1 MMARKS
7 KNAAKPGPRK
17 SATSKSVAAARK
29 PRATAR
35 ISASVEKEL
44 LVQAE
49 RYAKAHQTTVS
60 ELVAEGLRKVIGA
73 AKAPVL
79 PPGDMVARPVEESG
93 PWGQLLA
100 WMEEQQ
106 STLTEIRNA
115 LGDVAA
121 SLPADP
127 PPGANRPTPGPRI
140 PPL

>member
-1 MMARKS
+1 MAK
-7 KNAAKPGPRK
+7 KVKKLVK
-17 SATSKSVAAARK
+17 SARPNRGRSKPAPK
-29 PRATAR
+29 TPKMAR
-35 ISASVEKEL
+35 ISASVEKDL
-44 LVQAE
+44 LAQVE
-49 RYAKAHQTTVS
+49 RFAAAHDTTVAA
-60 ELVAEGLRKVIGA
+60 LVAEGLRRVVGA

-79 PPGDMVARPVEESG
+79 PPGDIESSPALEGG

-121 SLPADP
+121 SLPNDSA
-127 PPGANRPTPGPRI
+127 PGENRPTPGPRI